1 MFVGYASSN
10 GEVLDELSGKDG
22 EFYGNNAYM
31 PRVGYPKD
39 EIFEYN
45 EKTKKLISD
54 YWTKVKNSEIEV
66 EFMKKAIYRILILM
80 VVAVMVVLS
89 VLHF

>member
-1 MFVGYASSN
+1 
-10 GEVLDELSGKDG
+10 
-22 EFYGNNAYM
+22 M

-54 YWTKVKNSEIEV
+54 YWTKVKIA
-66 EFMKKAIYRILILM
+66 K
-80 VVAVMVVLS
+80 
-89 VLHF
+89 